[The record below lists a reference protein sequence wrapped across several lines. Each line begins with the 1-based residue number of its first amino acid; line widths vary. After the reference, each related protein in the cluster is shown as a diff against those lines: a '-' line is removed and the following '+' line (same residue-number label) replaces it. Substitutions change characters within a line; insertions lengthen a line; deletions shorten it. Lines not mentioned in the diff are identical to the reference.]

1 MDKVPL
7 VWVLQVDIAL
17 DHLVDV
23 EDMDPCLEDVEDMD
37 LYLVDEVDM
46 VLHHE
51 GGEDKDLLHLHHV
64 DEEDK
69 NLLHLHH
76 EDVDLLF

>member
-1 MDKVPL
+1 M
-7 VWVLQVDIAL
+7 
-17 DHLVDV
+17 

-51 GGEDKDLLHLHHV
+51 G
-64 DEEDK
+64 K

-76 EDVDLLF
+76 EGVADKDLLFLGHNNLFHFLGVEVVS